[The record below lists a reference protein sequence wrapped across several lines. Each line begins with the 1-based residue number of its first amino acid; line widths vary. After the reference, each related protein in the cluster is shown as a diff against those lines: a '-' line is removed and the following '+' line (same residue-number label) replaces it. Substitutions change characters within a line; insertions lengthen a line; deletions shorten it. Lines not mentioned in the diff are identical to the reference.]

1 MQVIGLCRFSY
12 PALGGFQ
19 VEHDSTEAR
28 CAYLYDP
35 ARLEER
41 FRLFETVALPCLRA
55 QTDPDFT
62 LVVVIGESLP
72 KPHQERLRDLVA
84 DIPQIRI
91 EAHPPR
97 QQRPIMKDIL
107 NAARHDST
115 APCLQFRFDDDD
127 AVSVDFVER
136 LRQSIRDCPG
146 LIARNRTVAVDFN
159 MGFAATFGAEGIRA
173 SEIHRP
179 FYTAALGM
187 YVAGRCQQ
195 TIMNFAHQKIGR
207 FMPAISYSDAPMFV
221 RGLHSSN
228 DSRQKD
234 VKPAEVKPLTSEL
247 IGAFEARFAIREAAV
262 NQVFSAT

>member
-12 PALGGFQ
+12 PAIGGFQ
-19 VEHDSTEAR
+19 VEHDSIEAR
-28 CAYLYDP
+28 CAYLYD
-35 ARLEER
+35 AKRIEER

-55 QTDPDFT
+55 QSDPDFT
-62 LVVVIGESLP
+62 LVLVIGDSLP
-72 KPHQERLRDLVA
+72 KVHEDRLRDLVA
-84 DIPQIRI
+84 DIPQVRI

-97 QQRPIMKDIL
+97 QQRPVMKDIL
-107 NAARHDST
+107 NAARHDLN

-136 LRQSIRDCPG
+136 LRASALDCAG
-146 LIARNRTVAVDFN
+146 LMARHRTVAVDFN
-159 MGFAATFGAEGIRA
+159 MGYAATFGAKGIA
-173 SEIHRP
+173 ATAIHRP

-195 TIMNFAHQKIGR
+195 SIMNFAHQKIAR
-207 FMPAISYSDAPMFV
+207 FMPAVSYSDAPMFV

-234 VKPAEVKPLTSEL
+234 VRPADVTPLTPDL
-247 IGAFEARFAIREAAV
+247 IEDFALRFAIREEAV
-262 NQVFSAT
+262 RQAFSAT